1 MNIEEEYV
9 TMLPFEN
16 EYKGIKEKLI
26 NKVNDKQ
33 ELEKVNNLIEFAS
46 SAFDKILRKKTSNGL
61 SALEEYYNYMPL
73 LQMDPLD
80 IMRGAKNMAY
90 NN

>member
-1 MNIEEEYV
+1 MI
-9 TMLPFEN
+9 
-16 EYKGIKEKLI
+16 
-26 NKVNDKQ
+26 
-33 ELEKVNNLIEFAS
+33 LE
-46 SAFDKILRKKTSNGL
+46 KKTSNGF